1 MNLVTDVALIGLPL
15 LIVYKLQMSLKKKVT
30 VLSCFGARS
39 FRELHADNITRDI
52 WPWILCAQLMQTT
65 SIITSCIP
73 YLRPLLE
80 AFPSGM
86 LVNDDISRQR
96 ISSQHAEGYTKPPD
110 YSYVLRDVSK
120 NTISNSQFRSTE
132 IEINDPE
139 NNVLPDS
146 SGQSFRN
153 KSHGAYAGDETSIA
167 DNQSHHSSEK
177 SQSRIIKDTST
188 IEDV

>member
-1 MNLVTDVALIGLPL
+1 MSRD
-15 LIVYKLQMSLKKKVT
+15 IVVNACQLAYS
-30 VLSCFGARS
+30 
-39 FRELHADNITRDI
+39 RELHADNITRDI

-132 IEINDPE
+132 FEINDPE